1 MNVRRY
7 FLTVLAF
14 VAAFVLAAPLAYVSI
29 AYVISAGL
37 LQLYPEWILLV
48 VLGIACLIAILVPI
62 SFAVR
67 EWRKNANV

>member
-14 VAAFVLAAPLAYVSI
+14 VAAFALAAPLAYVSI